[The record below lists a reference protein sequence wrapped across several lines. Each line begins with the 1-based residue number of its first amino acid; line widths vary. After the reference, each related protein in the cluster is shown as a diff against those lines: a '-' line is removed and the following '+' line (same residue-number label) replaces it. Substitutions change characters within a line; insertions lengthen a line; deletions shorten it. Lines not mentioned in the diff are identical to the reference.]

1 MANTY
6 VNKVQLADGTVLLD
20 VSSDTVA
27 ADKVL
32 YGYTA
37 HKADGST
44 VTGNIATKTSSDMT
58 VNGGTVTAPGGYY
71 ASAQSKSV
79 ANGTI
84 TNNTSGGTSSGT
96 VQRGKQ
102 VKIGA
107 GYYSTDKYYTA
118 QSNSG
123 TKTVTASGVTSVDGY
138 ANVNVP
144 QDCIVLDVTA
154 TSSTTKTIYN
164 DAITS
169 DFYVFNTAS
178 TVIGAD
184 VSWSTSSGS
193 VTLSCTSGIPAMTIF
208 LGRNF

>member
-96 VQRGKQ
+96 VNRGSQ
-102 VKIGA
+102 IKIGA
-107 GYYSTDKYYTA
+107 GYYASDAYYTA
-118 QSNSG
+118 QANSG
-123 TKTVTASGVTSVDGY
+123 TKDITTFGTVSCDGY
-138 ANVNVP
+138 SNVSIPEVAFSINVS
-144 QDCIVLDVTA
+144 A
-154 TSSTTKTIYN
+154 TSNTSATIN
-164 DAITS
+164 DNRITANT
-169 DFYVFNTAS
+169 YVYNTAK
-178 TVIGAD
+178 TDLNGD
-184 VSWSTSSGS
+184 VSWTTSAGS
-193 VTLSCTSGIPAMTIF
+193 ITLSCSSGIAAMTLYLCRIS
-208 LGRNF
+208 